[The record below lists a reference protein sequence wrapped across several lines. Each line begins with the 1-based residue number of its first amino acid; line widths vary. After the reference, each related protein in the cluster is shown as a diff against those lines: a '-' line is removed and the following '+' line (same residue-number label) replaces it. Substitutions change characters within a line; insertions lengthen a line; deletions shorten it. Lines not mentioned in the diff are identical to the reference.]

1 MARTYYNYAERD
13 PSRAI
18 DWRSI
23 AQDINTRLV
32 EEAERREALKDE
44 LDEMTRQVQKDASE
58 APMSKSTV
66 LNQWIVDGVSN
77 ITDMNYTLNRELKAG
92 RLDPREFVRRTQRL
106 SDGYQNIESLASNWG
121 QIYDEKVERM
131 LSGNSAHL
139 ERELMEFT
147 EGLINF
153 DNSGIFTTDDGRVL
167 IARKEVDS
175 SGNYTG
181 SLDQNNIVDVTV
193 LKALTDFKADRYD
206 LDTDMTTMADGFAK
220 TWMRERGVVKL
231 DDIRQ
236 NPEYT
241 SAVDKLISSRL
252 ENSST
257 AAMDILM
264 ETGQYTVER
273 DPAKAKGNANAILLV
288 PNDNGIPMPQL
299 TDAQM
304 SAAKDIAKTVFETR
318 LDSSSTLYRPPMTQ
332 PTAAQVQARLN
343 KQQRQEDARSISLL
357 IQRLK
362 SLGPDSQGFDNA
374 KTELRGLL
382 QRSFGDNEQLIDLDI
397 QKVPGG
403 ASGAGQLIVNW
414 KSNKTIWDGQA
425 GQHKVIDTSPQNPL
439 VIDLGD
445 DIENIATAVAPFV
458 GLDVT
463 IDDVRSQVQ
472 DLTDVRP
479 YQFERQDFDSDRF
492 SDLRSD
498 IIATTGYGISS
509 TYGPFTSP
517 SRVSGFA
524 DRLNAMFSELAS
536 ENIYYASRLEAKASG
551 TTITVVDT
559 QTGAEV
565 ARFEKGRDKDRAGQF
580 DKLMETLR
588 GQGNFIFAPDLGD
601 TGSRQTNTTA
611 PGDNIWYPIQ

>member
-13 PSRAI
+13 PTKAI
-18 DWRSI
+18 DWSSI

-32 EEAERREALKDE
+32 EEAQRREDLKDE
-44 LDEMTRQVQKDASE
+44 LDEMTRQIQKDASE

-106 SDGYQNIESLASNWG
+106 SDGYQEIEGLAGNWG

-167 IARKEVDS
+167 IGKKEVDA

-181 SLDQNNIVDVTV
+181 SLDKGNIVDVNV

-206 LDTDMTTMADGFAK
+206 LDTDMTTMSDGFAK
-220 TWMRERGVVKL
+220 KWIRERGVVEM

-236 NPEYT
+236 NAEYT
-241 SAVDKLISSRL
+241 DAVDKLITSRL

-264 ETGQYTVER
+264 ETGDYTTER
-273 DPAKAKGNANAILLV
+273 DPSKAKGNPNAILLV
-288 PNDNGIPMPQL
+288 PNENGIPMPQL

-304 SAAKDIAKTVFETR
+304 DVAKGIAKDVFETR
-318 LDSSSTLYRPPMTQ
+318 LESSLTLYRPPVTQ
-332 PTAAQVQARLN
+332 PTAAQVQAGLN
-343 KQQRQEDARSISLL
+343 KQQQQEDARNISLL

-362 SLGPDSQGFDNA
+362 ALGPDSQGFENA
-374 KTELRGLL
+374 KTELRGLI
-382 QRSFGDNEQLIDLDI
+382 QRSFSDGEQLLDLVI
-397 QKVPGG
+397 EKVPGG
-403 ASGAGQLIVNW
+403 TSGAGRLIINW
-414 KSNKTIWDGQA
+414 KSEKTVWDGQA
-425 GQHKVIDTSPQNPL
+425 SQHKTVDTSPQSPL
-439 VIDLGD
+439 VFDLAD
-445 DIENIATAVAPFV
+445 DIANIATAVAPYV
-458 GLDVT
+458 GLNVT
-463 IDDVRSQVQ
+463 YDDIRDQVTDLDDV
-472 DLTDVRP
+472 DA
-479 YQFERQDFDSDRF
+479 YQFERKQVDAKIF

-498 IIATTGYGISS
+498 IVATKGYGIGGA
-509 TYGPFTSP
+509 YGPFNKS

-524 DRLNAMFSELAS
+524 ARLNTLFSQLAS
-536 ENIYYASRLEAKASG
+536 DGIYYAGTLKAEASG
-551 TTITVVDT
+551 TTLTVIDT
-559 QTGAEV
+559 QSNNEV
-565 ARFEKGRDKDRAGQF
+565 ARFEEGRGKDRAKQF
-580 DKLMETLR
+580 DELMKLIQS
-588 GQGNFIFAPDLGD
+588 QGDFVFGVGAAGD
-601 TGSRQTNTTA
+601 AYFQ
-611 PGDNIWYPIQ
+611 